1 MQNRQ
6 IYLFPC
12 AGFASPQLDVP
23 CYQFIATWKRGDGG
37 EIKTILPTTHVGQK
51 GALLLFRM
59 IRVKEAE
66 LRVTGPSGR
75 GADPNYEP
83 LKSRPLYIVIDG
95 E

>member
-37 EIKTILPTTHVGQK
+37 EMKNYTADDPCWTEGGTVAVPHDTSQRG
-51 GALLLFRM
+51 
-59 IRVKEAE
+59 RVESYWT
-66 LRVTGPSGR
+66 LRSWC
-75 GADPNYEP
+75 
-83 LKSRPLYIVIDG
+83 
-95 E
+95 